1 MYLLFDIFSFL
12 SDILLQL
19 GDILDVPAL
28 WLRVFLGWYLK
39 TEILKTSS
47 HFLKKKIKYNDC
59 VICHW
64 RLILTQK

>member
-47 HFLKKKIKYNDC
+47 HFLKKKN
-59 VICHW
+59 
-64 RLILTQK
+64 